1 MSSITFIDTVTHV
14 PASWAND
21 VNTLVYSIFNGSQ
34 TVEQA
39 QIALGLGSM
48 SQQQATSV
56 IVSGGFIDAV
66 TMGIN
71 TPIPLLQAN
80 SIRVL
85 NAAASPTDVLN
96 YGTYV
101 NDVQTRVSDTIGF
114 ALNQLGSM
122 IRQNSTLVDISGGN
136 INGVTFGA
144 EVPCEGIFT
153 TLKVI
158 NQPQSQN
165 DVVTLG
171 WLNATYGTVIG
182 TIGTMGKQSASAV
195 NITGGSINGT
205 SIGASVT
212 NAGYFTTL
220 RTSVAPVLP
229 TDATNKSYVDTAIQ
243 NIVLGVGTIASQ
255 NANAVNITGGT
266 IDSTTIGS
274 MSVAPASV
282 STLDVKNNTTPYIRI
297 KATSTAPYA
306 SYLFNNGSADVGSL
320 NWYTAT
326 NPNTA
331 LQNTLGLTTTTSFN
345 IFANSILSATFNSSG
360 LQVAKLL
367 TASNSVLGGAVTD
380 TYHDL
385 IAANNV
391 LANGYNVAH
400 SAITVST
407 NSTILDFS
415 IAHSWTVNL
424 STSTTLTFNNQ
435 STTSNNGFDQKISIK
450 FIQTGAFVNAVNWP
464 SNVTWISTSGSYP
477 ASAPNFSSGAV
488 NGINV
493 VELHST
499 DNGVTW
505 IANSLGGTN
514 SP

>member
-1 MSSITFIDTVTHV
+1 M
-14 PASWAND
+14 
-21 VNTLVYSIFNGSQ
+21 
-34 TVEQA
+34 
-39 QIALGLGSM
+39 
-48 SQQQATSV
+48 
-56 IVSGGFIDAV
+56 
-66 TMGIN
+66 
-71 TPIPLLQAN
+71 
-80 SIRVL
+80 
-85 NAAASPTDVLN
+85 
-96 YGTYV
+96 
-101 NDVQTRVSDTIGF
+101 
-114 ALNQLGSM
+114 
-122 IRQNSTLVDISGGN
+122 
-136 INGVTFGA
+136 
-144 EVPCEGIFT
+144 
-153 TLKVI
+153 
-158 NQPQSQN
+158 
-165 DVVTLG
+165 
-171 WLNATYGTVIG
+171 
-182 TIGTMGKQSASAV
+182 
-195 NITGGSINGT
+195 
-205 SIGASVT
+205 
-212 NAGYFTTL
+212 
-220 RTSVAPVLP
+220 
-229 TDATNKSYVDTAIQ
+229 
-243 NIVLGVGTIASQ
+243 
-255 NANAVNITGGT
+255 
-266 IDSTTIGS
+266 
-274 MSVAPASV
+274 
-282 STLDVKNNTTPYIRI
+282 
-297 KATSTAPYA
+297 
-306 SYLFNNGSADVGSL
+306 
-320 NWYTAT
+320 
-326 NPNTA
+326 
-331 LQNTLGLTTTTSFN
+331 
-345 IFANSILSATFNSSG
+345 
-360 LQVAKLL
+360 L